1 MTKLFLSQ
9 LRLLQFHPMKLHSL
23 SLFKLSHIPLRNAP
37 FHPRSFSVRP
47 DRIRASKSL
56 VDDEAELS
64 NWVDDLRTGRAETL
78 KPAQRVDSREPA
90 VRDGGFRKS
99 SVTRDGSSLR
109 QRRGGGDFKKG
120 KPNLNAKGRFG
131 LSSDSDNDEVV
142 ERGKFK
148 GGGGSGSIGE
158 FLSEDDVDEEETSD
172 EDIDDEDEEIV
183 KKSRSVLF
191 GKQNGVSTTTR
202 PASSGGSDSYLSDSR
217 CVCVFVFI
225 NQVFLFMGLAYLL

>member
-23 SLFKLSHIPLRNAP
+23 SLFKLSHIPLRNAA
-37 FHPRSFSVRP
+37 FHPRPFSVRP

-56 VDDEAELS
+56 VDDEADLS

-78 KPAQRVDSREPA
+78 KPAQRVGSREPA
-90 VRDGGFRKS
+90 VRDGGFRK
-99 SVTRDGSSLR
+99 
-109 QRRGGGDFKKG
+109 RRGGGDFKKG
-120 KPNLNAKGRFG
+120 KPNLDAKTRFG

-148 GGGGSGSIGE
+148 DAGGSGSIGE
-158 FLSEDDVDEEETSD
+158 FLSEDDVDEEES
-172 EDIDDEDEEIV
+172 DIDDEDEEIV
-183 KKSRSVLF
+183 NKSRSVLF
-191 GKQNGVSTTTR
+191 GKQNGVSNTTR

-225 NQVFLFMGLAYLL
+225 N

>member
-1 MTKLFLSQ
+1 
-9 LRLLQFHPMKLHSL
+9 MKLHSL
-23 SLFKLSHIPLRNAP
+23 SLFKLSHIPLRDAP

-78 KPAQRVDSREPA
+78 KPAQRVGSAGRDS
-90 VRDGGFRKS
+90 GFRKS
-99 SVTRDGSSLR
+99 SVSRGGSSLG

-120 KPNLNAKGRFG
+120 KPNLNGKTRFG

-158 FLSEDDVDEEETSD
+158 FLSEDDVDEEESGD
-172 EDIDDEDEEIV
+172 DDIDDEDEEIV

-191 GKQNGVSTTTR
+191 GKQNGVSNTTT

-225 NQVFLFMGLAYLL
+225 N

>member
-1 MTKLFLSQ
+1 MTKLILSQ

-23 SLFKLSHIPLRNAP
+23 SLFKLSHIPLRNAS

-78 KPAQRVDSREPA
+78 KPAQRVGSREPA

-99 SVTRDGSSLR
+99 SISRDGSSMR

-120 KPNLNAKGRFG
+120 KPNLDAKRRFG
-131 LSSDSDNDEVV
+131 LSSDSDDGDSDEVV

-148 GGGGSGSIGE
+148 GGGGSGSVGSIGE
-158 FLSEDDVDEEETSD
+158 FLSEDDVDEEESG
-172 EDIDDEDEEIV
+172 DDDVDDEEIV

-191 GKQNGVSTTTR
+191 GKQNGVSNTTR
-202 PASSGGSDSYLSDSR
+202 PASSGGNDSYLSDSR
-217 CVCVFVFI
+217 YACVC
-225 NQVFLFMGLAYLL
+225 LFS